1 MVRKIISV
9 AASALL
15 LALTG
20 CHSYRIVQLC
30 MFSDDD
36 GNVVQISYGKS
47 DTYHVNT
54 FKSPS
59 TGKDMEFKSK
69 LMVKVELPEI
79 TRVFKEVKVEDGT
92 SVRKKKSLCEETSF
106 IAWQCM
112 NRFPVGTMYKTDN
125 EKWMVF
131 VNGQACI
138 VYLREK
144 KDLYLEV
151 FRGFVYNLPDIKNS
165 AQSGN
170 IRDLPRQDKQFIGK

>member
-1 MVRKIISV
+1 MVRKILSV
-9 AASALL
+9 TASALL
-15 LALTG
+15 FALAG

-59 TGKDMEFKSK
+59 SGKEMEFKSK
-69 LMVKVELPEI
+69 LMVKVEVPEI
-79 TRVFKEVKVEDGT
+79 TRVFKDGKT
-92 SVRKKKSLCEETSF
+92 KDGKPKRTVKSLCDDETF
-106 IAWQCM
+106 VAWQCM
-112 NRFPVGTMYKTDN
+112 NKFPVGTMYKTDD

-144 KDLYLEV
+144 EDLYLEV
-151 FRGFVYNLPDIKNS
+151 FRGFVYNLPEMKKGS
-165 AQSGN
+165 EGGN
-170 IRDLPRQDKQFIGK
+170 IRDLPRQDKKFTGK